1 MGLDGL
7 RTYIRKHNQLAEYF
21 KTLISKDNRFEIVF
35 PAAAQLGLV
44 CFRLKDG
51 SNEVNERLLK
61 ALNDDRRIY
70 LVPSMVKQKFILRL
84 AICSYLSEEKHIQF
98 AWEVIEQV
106 ATKLLLTSK

>member
-1 MGLDGL
+1 MGLDGI
-7 RTYIRKHNQLAEYF
+7 RAYIRKHNQLAEYF
-21 KTLISKDNRFEIVF
+21 KQLISKDDRFEIVF
-35 PAAAQLGLV
+35 PAVAQLGLV

-51 SNEVNERLLK
+51 PNELNERLLK

-84 AICSYLSEEKHIQF
+84 AICSYLTEEKHVEF
-98 AWEVIEQV
+98 AWNTINEV